1 MRATSIDALRRS
13 ALLATSL
20 PGIRIRLSHEGQ
32 SLAIVDGTG
41 GRRVVDGM
49 LHLGT
54 GAFRRAVAARLAPSV
69 VGRQGGHARSPRGRR
84 AGDPHRRRRLRH
96 GAARQRVGR
105 APSRRM
111 GLCIRNDAG
120 RRRRG
125 IRDGHDRRRTRRSS
139 HPAAGAGLG
148 TRIDLH
154 HDEDLATT
162 LVWTEAQPD
171 PCPTRD
177 AATMSI
183 VNDALAAC
191 AVAELDTRTAVA
203 RRLSAATPTG
213 AHMTA
218 AFAPPSTFTAAPVT
232 NRACSLHRKATICPK
247 SPGSPVTP
255 AGMPTVAA
263 AGSSP

>member
-41 GRRVVDGM
+41 GRRMVDGM

-54 GAFRRAVAARLAPSV
+54 GAFRRAVAHAWHHQSSGGRVAMLGLPEEVEPAIHIGVGSCGAVRPGNVLV
-69 VGRQGGHARSPRGRR
+69 VRQAGAWVYAFATTLDVAAAASAMSTIGAGPGGSW
-84 AGDPHRRRRLRH
+84 
-96 GAARQRVGR
+96 
-105 APSRRM
+105 
-111 GLCIRNDAG
+111 
-120 RRRRG
+120 
-125 IRDGHDRRRTRRSS
+125 
-139 HPAAGAGLG
+139 HPAAGTGLG

-154 HDEDLATT
+154 HDDDLATT

-177 AATMSI
+177 AATMGI

-191 AVAELDTRTAVA
+191 AVAELDHEL
-203 RRLSAATPTG
+203 LSLVG
-213 AHMTA
+213 
-218 AFAPPSTFTAAPVT
+218 
-232 NRACSLHRKATICPK
+232 
-247 SPGSPVTP
+247 
-255 AGMPTVAA
+255 
-263 AGSSP
+263 